1 MMNLQWQRR
10 QLQVLVIVLLLS
22 APSGSAKSSKVVMSW
37 RNPQAPTTKFHHV
50 LALGLSQKTAVRAD
64 FEDALAT
71 QLESVGLTATP
82 GNTILLRPE
91 GTELDLNYLRGQ
103 LRENNIEAV
112 VVSRLLKIENK
123 VTYVPGSPM
132 FTPYPYYGTFYGY
145 YRTVYPMVY
154 SPDYLREEKKVRI
167 ETNLY
172 FISNPDGVLVWTAV
186 TDTFDPKKLHK
197 AINGLVTLIVK
208 QMQSDGVLLGTEGHA
223 QQ

>member
-1 MMNLQWQRR
+1 MTIEWRR
-10 QLQVLVIVLLLS
+10 RDLCIFAISLVLS
-22 APSGSAKSSKVVMSW
+22 ASSGSAKSSKVVMSW
-37 RNPQAPTTKFHHV
+37 RNPQAPTAKFHRV
-50 LALGLSQKTAVRAD
+50 LALGLSQKTSVRAD
-64 FEDALAT
+64 FEDALAK
-71 QLESVGLTATP
+71 QLEAAGLSALP

-91 GTELDLNYLRGQ
+91 GTELDLNYLKGQ
-103 LRENNIEAV
+103 IRDNNIEAV

-145 YRTVYPMVY
+145 YQTVYPMVY
-154 SPDYLREEKKVRI
+154 TPDYLREEKKVRI

-172 FISNPDGVLVWTAV
+172 LISNADGILVWTAV

-208 QMQSDGVLLGTEGHA
+208 QMRSDGVLPGAEGST

>member
-1 MMNLQWQRR
+1 MFLIA
-10 QLQVLVIVLLLS
+10 VLLS
-22 APSGSAKSSKVVMSW
+22 ASPGSAKSSKLVMSW
-37 RNPQAPTTKFHHV
+37 RNPQAPSTKFHHV
-50 LALGLSQKTAVRAD
+50 LALGLSQTTSVRAD

-71 QLESVGLTATP
+71 QLEAAGLTAVP

-91 GTELDLNYLRGQ
+91 GTELDLDYLRGQ
-103 LRENNIEAV
+103 IQNNNIEAV

-132 FTPYPYYGTFYGY
+132 FTPYPYYGSFYGY

-154 SPDYLREEKKVRI
+154 SPDYLREEKRVRI

-172 FISNPDGVLVWTAV
+172 RISQQDGILVWTAV

-197 AINGLVTLIVK
+197 AINGLVTLIVH
-208 QMQSDGVLLGTEGHA
+208 QMETDGVLLGTDGSA
-223 QQ
+223 KQ

>member
-1 MMNLQWQRR
+1 
-10 QLQVLVIVLLLS
+10 
-22 APSGSAKSSKVVMSW
+22 MSW
-37 RNPQAPTTKFHHV
+37 RNPQAPSTKFHHV
-50 LALGLSQKTAVRAD
+50 LALGLSQKTSVRAD

-71 QLESVGLTATP
+71 QLEAAGLSAVA

-91 GTELDLNYLRGQ
+91 GTELDLNYLRDQ
-103 LRENNIEAV
+103 IRSNNIEAV
-112 VVSRLLKIENK
+112 VVSRLLKIENT

-172 FISNPDGVLVWTAV
+172 LVSDADGILVWTAV

-208 QMQSDGVLLGTEGHA
+208 QMHSDAVLPNFNESA
-223 QQ
+223 KQ

>member
-1 MMNLQWQRR
+1 MTVEWRR
-10 QLQVLVIVLLLS
+10 HTRVFVIAALLCAS
-22 APSGSAKSSKVVMSW
+22 SGSAKSSKVVMSW
-37 RNPQAPTTKFHHV
+37 RNPQAPTAKFHHV

-71 QLESVGLTATP
+71 QLEAAGLSSVP

-103 LRENNIEAV
+103 IRDNNIEAV
-112 VVSRLLKIENK
+112 VVSRLLKIENT

-145 YRTVYPMVY
+145 YRTVYPMIY

-172 FISNPDGVLVWTAV
+172 FISQPDGILVWTAV

-208 QMQSDGVLLGTEGHA
+208 QMQSDGVLPHAEGSG

>member
-1 MMNLQWQRR
+1 MMNLRWQRR
-10 QLQVLVIVLLLS
+10 QLQVLVIALLLCAS
-22 APSGSAKSSKVVMSW
+22 SGSAKSSKVVMSW

-71 QLESVGLTATP
+71 QLEADGLTAVA

-103 LRENNIEAV
+103 VRDNKIEAV

-145 YRTVYPMVY
+145 YRTVYPVVY

-172 FISNPDGVLVWTAV
+172 LITDSDGILVWTGV
-186 TDTFDPKKLHK
+186 TDTFDPKNLRK
-197 AINGLVTLIVK
+197 AINGLVILIVK
-208 QMQSDGVLLGTEGHA
+208 QMQSDGVLPGPEGHA